1 MKINIV
7 TTALNESENI
17 PDFMDLIASLR
28 NFFEQDF
35 QVVFVD
41 NGSSDSTQSLLANFT
56 VLDRDLYLITN
67 LVGSLYADGI
77 EAALRNSSTNYS
89 LLIPSDMQYSLS
101 DIKKVLVAFNEI
113 TRKGD
118 DKHHFI
124 FTQRVIRNDGQYRKW
139 RGNLWR
145 VLVTSLF
152 GIDKSLDPASQLRI
166 VCRDCVNGGVAR
178 NFLWDIETAVRF
190 TKGSTK
196 WSQVGVT
203 LNPRLKG
210 QSTLGTNQ
218 LKAEISA
225 FVGLLKLATK
235 MWKLEELA

>member
-7 TTALNESENI
+7 TTALNESDNI
-17 PDFMDLIASLR
+17 PDFMGLIASLR
-28 NFFEQDF
+28 NFFDQDF

-41 NGSSDSTQSLLANFT
+41 NGSSDSTQSLLADFT
-56 VLDRDLYLITN
+56 ALDRNLHLVTN
-67 LVGSLYADGI
+67 SVGSLYADGI
-77 EAALRNSSTNYS
+77 EAALKNSSTDYS
-89 LLIPSDMQYSLS
+89 LLVPSDMQFSLS
-101 DIKKVLVAFNEI
+101 DIKKVLVAFTGI
-113 TRKGD
+113 TRGGS

-124 FTQRVIRNDGQYRKW
+124 FTQRVVRNDGQYKKW

-145 VLVTSLF
+145 GLVTSLF

-203 LNPRLKG
+203 FNSRLKG

-218 LKAEISA
+218 LKVEISA
-225 FVGLLKLATK
+225 FIGLLKLASK
-235 MWKLEELA
+235 IRKSSL